1 VGTQQRLFGAQTDEL
16 GRDPKKEVSRTFR
29 FRAESG
35 HPLPIAEVASVPLP
49 DIRTNSIT
57 ERMAL
62 SKRIEILPS
71 YSITSSPRAM
81 GACAGRRICYA

>member
-1 VGTQQRLFGAQTDEL
+1 MGTQQRLFGAQTDEL
-16 GRDPKKEVSRTFR
+16 GREPKKTEVSRTFR

-35 HPLPIAEVASVPLP
+35 HPSPIADVASVPLP

-62 SKRIEILPS
+62 SKLKYCRLIR
-71 YSITSSPRAM
+71 SPR
-81 GACAGRRICYA
+81 RRGQ